1 MEVNMNRK
9 QKGLFFPIISLL
21 LIAVIYSS
29 LSIAN
34 LDKKAQ
40 ASESNKSKYDQRISE
55 FEILLEQYDKKLN
68 KVAEE
73 NDNLSKQLAT
83 VANSKP
89 QTVKVTTPGQV
100 QTVTQTETVYQTEI
114 KQIEKNQATVTI
126 ENVGAFKVNL
136 QSNDNVLTVL
146 KRASEQNN
154 FGLKYDTYSFGVFI
168 TGIGG
173 INPTGNKYW
182 AFYFNGAFSNV
193 GASDQPVVKGDS
205 IFWQLASF

>member
-1 MEVNMNRK
+1 MNRK